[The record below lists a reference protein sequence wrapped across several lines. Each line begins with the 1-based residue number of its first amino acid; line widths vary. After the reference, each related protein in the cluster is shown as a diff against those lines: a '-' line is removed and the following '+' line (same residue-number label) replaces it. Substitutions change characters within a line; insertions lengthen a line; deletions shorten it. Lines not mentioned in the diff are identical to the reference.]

1 MKKIIAFALLV
12 AAVGATAG
20 VRYIGNDEPEYIQS
34 AETRVGSY
42 LTSDYGRVACNSKK
56 VDDQR
61 WELDCLHQAR
71 GKVFQFAVYPSEKP
85 PMVFRVRFISKRLMM
100 KQNRAPNRV

>member
-42 LTSDYGRVACNSKK
+42 LTSDYGRVACNSKQ

-71 GKVFQFAVYPSEKP
+71 GKVFQFAVYPSEKA